1 MTAHVRQTVAREAPA
16 TSHTRREE
24 NRRADEPA
32 MQDGAPA

>member
-1 MTAHVRQTVAREAPA
+1 MTATVTRDVVREAHA

-32 MQDGAPA
+32 IDKGAPT